1 YLEGNHISERY
12 DWKKTVGPLVD
23 RATHPSPWR
32 YWSSD
37 GLGLLEFLEWCEDL
51 DMQRVL
57 AVYAGYSMAQEYVNP
72 GPDLDPYVQDAIDE
86 IEYARGEA
94 ETKWGAVR
102 SKNGHPQPF
111 KLTYVEVG
119 NEDFFD
125 HSGSYDGRYAQFY
138 KAIKDKYPDLEI
150 IASMPVKS
158 IRADIIDDHY
168 YRRATEFFQD
178 TTHYDKT
185 DRSGPKIFVGEW
197 ATREGSPTPNFGAAL
212 GDSAWMT
219 GLERNSDIVIMASY
233 APLFVNVDPGGMQW
247 ESDLIG
253 YDAMRSYG
261 SPSYYAQ
268 AMFSTHLG
276 DEILDSKL
284 ESDGPKLFYSVT
296 EDTKKSRI
304 YVKLVNAKSKAQ
316 SIHFKFEGPALA
328 NTGRLITLRANST
341 QATNTI
347 DEPRRIVPIESNLTN
362 IGSELDYTL
371 PPYSIQVI
379 QLDKRAAR

>member
-1 YLEGNHISERY
+1 
-12 DWKKTVGPLVD
+12 
-23 RATHPSPWR
+23 
-32 YWSSD
+32 
-37 GLGLLEFLEWCEDL
+37 
-51 DMQRVL
+51 
-57 AVYAGYSMAQEYVNP
+57 
-72 GPDLDPYVQDAIDE
+72 
-86 IEYARGEA
+86 
-94 ETKWGAVR
+94 
-102 SKNGHPQPF
+102 
-111 KLTYVEVG
+111 
-119 NEDFFD
+119 
-125 HSGSYDGRYAQFY
+125 
-138 KAIKDKYPDLEI
+138 
-150 IASMPVKS
+150 
-158 IRADIIDDHY
+158 
-168 YRRATEFFQD
+168 
-178 TTHYDKT
+178 
-185 DRSGPKIFVGEW
+185 
-197 ATREGSPTPNFGAAL
+197 
-212 GDSAWMT
+212 
-219 GLERNSDIVIMASY
+219 
-233 APLFVNVDPGGMQW
+233 MQW